1 MTHTA
6 LALLIVV
13 VCLGAED
20 GYDPS
25 AHPAR
30 VQRRI
35 AAYTAPIRTLDL
47 AAETTGRLLAVALQ
61 PGERVP
67 AGDQPVA
74 QLDDQLAALAVVGAE
89 AVLDARRREAESHER
104 DRVHAER
111 EGERAERLFNEGRL
125 AEQARDSVLRERDR
139 ARGLVAIDA
148 GLIAA
153 AAAEVRAAS
162 ARRDRHAL
170 RAPAGWVVVERLREP
185 GALVAVGEPIL
196 RLVDVSEL
204 VAQVRLDETEVAALR
219 AAAVD
224 GSLSVRFA
232 GAEMAVV
239 PARIR
244 RIDLTFDPASR
255 KRLAELVIPGT
266 AAPEASG
273 GLAVELTLTIPD
285 RNGFEIPLTLVAWR
299 LERPLLRT
307 AAGVDLPV
315 VALRRTPSAIIVAAE
330 AIPAGTRLVVHPP
343 AAGP

>member
-1 MTHTA
+1 MIRCA
-6 LALLIVV
+6 LALL
-13 VCLGAED
+13 LLSGLAAED

-35 AAYTAPIRTLDL
+35 AAYTAPIRSLDL
-47 AAETTGRLLAVALQ
+47 AAETSGRLVAVALQ

-74 QLDDQLAALAVVGAE
+74 KLDDELAALAVVSAE
-89 AVLDARRREAESHER
+89 ATLIARRREAESHER
-104 DRVHAER
+104 DRVHVER
-111 EGERAERLFNEGRL
+111 EGERAEKLFADGRL
-125 AEQARDSVLRERDR
+125 AEQARDNVLRERDR

-153 AAAEVRAAS
+153 AEAECKAAG

-185 GALVAVGEPIL
+185 GALVAAGEAIL

-204 VAQVRLDETEVAALR
+204 VVQVRLDETEVAALR
-219 AAAVD
+219 AAAAD

-232 GAEMAVV
+232 GIETAV

-255 KRLAELVIPGT
+255 KRLAELVIPGA

-273 GLAVELTLTIPD
+273 GLAIELALAIPD
-285 RNGFEIPLTLVAWR
+285 RGGFEIPLALVAWR

-307 AAGVDLPV
+307 AAGADLPV
-315 VALRRTPSAIIVAAE
+315 VALRRTPTAIIVAAD
-330 AIPAGTRLVVHPP
+330 AIPAGTRLVAHPP
-343 AAGP
+343 GTAP